1 MNKTVQRNFFEFTWT
16 EINELGVEDGVLVLP
31 IGAIEQHGPHL
42 TVDCDLVFADRFLD
56 MTLAEIDANLKIW
69 RLPILPFSKSN
80 EHHDFP
86 GTIWL
91 SAQTLTSVISDICS
105 SAKNMGFRKIVFW
118 NCHGGN
124 KALLEVISRDMRIE
138 YDLMIFQIF
147 AASIEDPLSPLNPQ
161 EPEYGIHAGEFE
173 TSIMLALDPK
183 RVREDKLNCE
193 YPNFPSEKLSLE
205 NADATI
211 AWKTSDFQKS
221 GTFGDATGATAER
234 GKVRLNLLIQ
244 KLIDILIEIVKF
256 EVK

>member
-1 MNKTVQRNFFEFTWT
+1 MNETVQRNFSEFTWT

-56 MTLAEIDANLKIW
+56 MTLAEIDADLKVS
-69 RLPILPFSKSN
+69 RLPILPISKSN

-124 KALLEVISRDMRIE
+124 RALLEVISRDMRIE

-161 EPEYGIHAGEFE
+161 EPKYGIHAGEFE
-173 TSIMLALDPK
+173 TSIMLALDPE

-193 YPNFPSEKLSLE
+193 YPNFPSEKFALE

-221 GTFGDATGATAER
+221 GTFGDATGATTER
-234 GKVRLNLLIQ
+234 GKVRLDLLIQ

-256 EVK
+256 KV